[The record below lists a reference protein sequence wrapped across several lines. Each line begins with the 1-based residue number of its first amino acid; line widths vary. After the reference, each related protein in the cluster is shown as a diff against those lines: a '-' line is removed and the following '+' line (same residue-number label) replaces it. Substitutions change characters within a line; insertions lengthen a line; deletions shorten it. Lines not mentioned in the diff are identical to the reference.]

1 MVTSKKMAPA
11 WLLLLAALAAA
22 VLPLATATGC
32 TETITFNK
40 QLGTSNEAIVAV
52 FEYGKDF
59 TGDSKNDIRMTFS
72 VAAASNSGTE
82 DLRGVVFDVTLP
94 AGGLAGLTVG
104 DVTKQPL
111 TAAAAAGQKLS
122 TAAIFKQ
129 VNINKIG
136 DNQGMVDPGF
146 TIAGTSGGQG
156 QVNEPYDVG
165 VKVSDQGAGEGIV
178 QSFTMVLTAPGI
190 DLEADTLLSNTDWYF
205 RLQSTN
211 GGSSSAKTGGYISS
225 FPACNNG
232 ANPVTNPLSISKALA
247 VDSAKNP
254 GDSFSFTI
262 TASTTAAVT
271 GVVITDDLPAGL
283 TIPAGSKA
291 TWAPAGGSSTDC
303 TYAAAS
309 TPEITCTIGNV
320 AAATRWTVT
329 VPVEAAA
336 GTSGQLTNTATIS
349 GTPAGAASPSTNTAA
364 ADVTIQSS
372 TPPVVNTCADADG
385 AGNPHTCP
393 PGWKTDTAAGVSS
406 TVITTKDDEERTDA
420 CCERVPT
427 CGDEDGAG
435 QRTDAFDCGTGFTAK
450 TGVAD
455 TSIENAADNTA
466 KRLVCCDA
474 VGAAPTC
481 ADDNGDGT
489 SNDGYSCPPGWK
501 TNTAAGVATTSTANM
516 NTAAKTSTCCVR
528 VPTCGD
534 EDGAGQRTDAFD
546 CGTGFTAK
554 TGVADTSIENAA
566 DNTAKR
572 LVCCDAVGAAPTCAD
587 DNGDGTSN
595 DGYSC
600 PPGWKTNTAA
610 GVATTS
616 TANMNTAAKTSTC
629 CVRVPTCGDED
640 GAGQGTAAFDC
651 GTGFTA
657 KTGVAD
663 TSIENAADDA
673 AKRLVCCDAV
683 GAAPTCA
690 DDNGDGTSNDG
701 YSCPPGWKTNTAAGV
716 ATTST
721 ANMNTAA
728 KTSTCCVRVPTCG
741 DEDGAGQGTA
751 AFDCGTGFTAKTGV
765 ADTSIEN
772 AADDAAKRLVC
783 CDAVGAAPTCADDNG
798 DGTSNDGYSCPP
810 GWKTNTAA
818 GVATTS
824 TANMNTAAK
833 TSTCCVRVPTC
844 GDADGALSGTA
855 GYTCPPGHKD
865 STAAGVSTTSI
876 EGMDTNTKTSTCC
889 MRVPTCGDED
899 GPGPLTSPFNCGTGF
914 TAKTGVADTS
924 IENAA
929 TDAAKRLACCDANAP
944 IPPNPTPPITPFT
957 IDKSSP
963 GIAVA
968 NVPFDFSIA
977 VTFVGAA
984 TGVVLTDT
992 MGAGL
997 TFAAGRTPVWTQTAG
1012 GSRTGPCVAGASAS
1026 QVVCQLTGS
1035 WSTNDAVAIT
1045 VPAVASS
1052 AGSFTNAAVI
1062 TDSTSRTASDS
1073 ETVTVI
1079 QPTLPPTPT
1088 DVIVTKTVS
1097 KASGVGVSKAS
1108 GVMGAGDPP
1117 TFVFTVT
1124 LTAAPG
1130 AAVVNPELV
1139 DTMSPSGLE
1148 ILGDI
1153 GSVPNGN
1160 CQRSSLQGFACSWLG
1175 LVLLPGETYTVSYTA
1190 VARKAGVYT
1199 NTAVSSRADDV
1210 NPSNNQASV
1219 KVEVTAPEPGPA
1231 ELAVT
1236 KVGPSQATIASPI
1249 TFTVTAG
1256 VAPGSRPASPLVL
1269 VEELSDNKA
1278 AFDLPLPDAACTRE
1292 TPQRVRC
1299 TWANVGE
1306 SDTKVL
1312 QFSVTGTDAGSFIN
1326 TARVSSTAPGV
1337 KDKEATVPVTLLPE
1351 TVPPVESTKIKLDKA
1366 GPGQVVNA
1374 GEEFDFTLTA
1384 SVITGTAQTLTLIDA
1399 LPAASGL
1406 KFVRATPAA
1415 PCTVTDLVA
1424 SCTLTGP
1431 FPQTIKLTAVGQS
1444 KGSFTNTAQLSGAGD
1459 SSAASA
1465 PVNVFVATCGETTP
1479 GGKPFDRCS
1488 DGFAYNPRAAGRS
1501 PVNAAVCCEVSAQ
1514 SAPSLTIRK
1523 SVNDAKVRVNDEVL
1537 FTIQVKN
1544 DGGLDGVTAQN
1555 AVVTDTLP
1563 VGLKPYTDRWTVTPS
1578 VGPTACTFAEANPRL
1593 MRCAL
1598 GAIPAGETRTITIRC
1613 LADGSKLGLLSNV
1626 ASVGCDKPSQQG
1638 VADPTCSKTSNPA
1651 TVTVEKVIIPPQPE
1665 ACAATLGMT
1674 ISGSPR
1680 RAGKGSLLTWTLTL
1694 TPSNGTVLNVYAG
1707 NPVPTF
1713 LSSPTLTK
1721 PPAGGSCKFTAV
1733 KGQQILQCNF
1743 ASISAP
1749 VTLQYTTRAAQAGTI
1764 TSTAGATFKPC
1775 RTAANT
1781 EIKTTE
1787 TVVVWEPVLGSCCD
1801 GSFGCKAGVAK
1812 IPCQRA
1818 GGTWSADL
1826 TACFSGKF
1834 CTGACCSGGGSMAAQ
1849 CWMTTKDAC
1858 PGSWDASTTC
1868 FDQNYCPRPCQSK
1881 CQQCTPG
1888 KDSCCPGFSCQQSGR
1903 FGKSYCLPVC
1913 TDKPQ
1918 CSGAGGVCGL
1928 TAGGTKCCDGLD
1940 CIVGKGGVG
1949 VCAPRST
1956 CKPAGATCGGYGE
1969 CGSGLFCAPSGK
1981 CEPASCRPRGKF
1993 PRSASAQAQ
2002 KNFHEY
2008 QCSAHFAATCSG
2020 RK

>member
-22 VLPLATATGC
+22 VLPLATA
-32 TETITFNK
+32 
-40 QLGTSNEAIVAV
+40 A
-52 FEYGKDF
+52 
-59 TGDSKNDIRMTFS
+59 S
-72 VAAASNSGTE
+72 VAQAVTPTVFTTKLTGWSGTTDEKYDVKIEHCADFNNDNKDDIKITVTIDPTSDSGTE
-82 DLRGVVFDVTLP
+82 DCEGVAFDIKDGVTIP
-94 AGGLAGLTVG
+94 SGLTVTG
-104 DVTKQPL
+104 ITLLAKKAGANSFTTPRFLVGQDIVTKQNDL
-111 TAAAAAGQKLS
+111 GMDAAGD
-122 TAAIFKQ
+122 AAIKTPFDVA
-129 VNINKIG
+129 VNAN
-136 DNQGMVDPGF
+136 
-146 TIAGTSGGQG
+146 AG
-156 QVNEPYDVG
+156 
-165 VKVSDQGAGEGIV
+165 GAGDGTV
-178 QSFTMVLTAPGI
+178 QSFSFILFAPGI
-190 DLEADTLLSNTDWYF
+190 NLNAPALLSNTDWF
-205 RLQSTN
+205 VRTQSTN
-211 GGSSSAKTGGYISS
+211 GGSGSAKTT
-225 FPACNNG
+225 G
-232 ANPVTNPLSISKALA
+232 AV
-247 VDSAKNP
+247 
-254 GDSFSFTI
+254 G
-262 TASTTAAVT
+262 
-271 GVVITDDLPAGL
+271 
-283 TIPAGSKA
+283 TIPACSSA
-291 TWAPAGGSSTDC
+291 TCGDVDGPSGPQGAF
-303 TYAAAS
+303 
-309 TPEITCTIGNV
+309 TCTSGYRAKAGVSTLDISTLSTTG
-320 AAATRWTVT
+320 TVRRDACCELGDT
-329 VPVEAAA
+329 C
-336 GTSGQLTNTATIS
+336 GDRNG
-349 GTPAGAASPSTNTAA
+349 GTPTPDPYSCPPGYRAKTSVSATSIQDLLELARQNTCCELAA
-364 ADVTIQSS
+364 
-372 TPPVVNTCADADG
+372 TCADADG
-385 AGNPHTCP
+385 ANGSP
-393 PGWKTDTAAGVSS
+393 
-406 TVITTKDDEERTDA
+406 
-420 CCERVPT
+420 
-427 CGDEDGAG
+427 
-435 QRTDAFDCGTGFTAK
+435 
-450 TGVAD
+450 
-455 TSIENAADNTA
+455 NA
-466 KRLVCCDA
+466 
-474 VGAAPTC
+474 
-481 ADDNGDGT
+481 
-489 SNDGYSCPPGWK
+489 YSCPPGYK
-501 TNTAAGVATTSTANM
+501 PKSDVSSEVIQGLALTAQRDKCCERSATCADVDGAQSGTAGHTCPANFQ
-516 NTAAKTSTCCVR
+516 NKPSRDTIVIDSLTDAAKDAACCDPVSNN
-528 VPTCGD
+528 PTCGD
-534 EDGAGQRTDAFD
+534 IDGNGAGQTAFD
-546 CGTGFTAK
+546 CAALGNYRAKPGAGTKDISALT
-554 TGVADTSIENAA
+554 
-566 DNTAKR
+566 
-572 LVCCDAVGAAPTCAD
+572 AD
-587 DNGDGTSN
+587 DKRD
-595 DGYSC
+595 
-600 PPGWKTNTAA
+600 
-610 GVATTS
+610 
-616 TANMNTAAKTSTC
+616 TC
-629 CVRVPTCGDED
+629 CEL
-640 GAGQGTAAFDC
+640 AA
-651 GTGFTA
+651 
-657 KTGVAD
+657 
-663 TSIENAADDA
+663 
-673 AKRLVCCDAV
+673 
-683 GAAPTCA
+683 
-690 DDNGDGTSNDG
+690 
-701 YSCPPGWKTNTAAGV
+701 
-716 ATTST
+716 
-721 ANMNTAA
+721 
-728 KTSTCCVRVPTCG
+728 
-741 DEDGAGQGTA
+741 
-751 AFDCGTGFTAKTGV
+751 
-765 ADTSIEN
+765 
-772 AADDAAKRLVC
+772 
-783 CDAVGAAPTCADDNG
+783 
-798 DGTSNDGYSCPP
+798 
-810 GWKTNTAA
+810 
-818 GVATTS
+818 
-824 TANMNTAAK
+824 
-833 TSTCCVRVPTC
+833 TC
-844 GDADGALSGTA
+844 GDADGADGNNDAYNCPDGFRAKSGVASSPIQGLEIDQKTATCCEAANTCGDADGANGSAAPYSCTGVYRRKTGVDSFVIQALTDAEKIDACCELAATCGDANGAEAGDSDYACRPGFRPKANVAATVIQTMNDDAKNAACCEAAATCGDADGANGAQNAFVCPSGYKDKAAASTVVIENLSTLDDSRRDACCVKVETCGDSN
-855 GYTCPPGHKD
+855 GVPFGCPPGYIGKSGVD
-865 STAAGVSTTSI
+865 NLEIENVANKTSACCEEAATCA
-876 EGMDTNTKTSTCC
+876 DTNGALPSSLQLQCDLGTTLKANPGSIIIQSLTLQGDKQSACC
-889 MRVPTCGDED
+889 EAAASCADTNGALSGSP
-899 GPGPLTSPFNCGTGF
+899 PFNCAPGTTRKASPG
-914 TAKTGVADTS
+914 S
-924 IENAA
+924 IFIQGLS
-929 TDAAKRLACCDANAP
+929 TQDQQTACCEANAVV
-944 IPPNPTPPITPFT
+944 PPVTPTPPITPFT

-984 TGVVLTDT
+984 TGVIVTDT
-992 MGAGL
+992 MGDGL
-997 TFAAGRTPVWTQTAG
+997 AFAPGRTPVWTQTAG
-1012 GSRTGPCVAGASAS
+1012 GSRTGTCVAGASAS
-1026 QVVCQLTGS
+1026 QLVCQLTGS
-1035 WSTNDAVAIT
+1035 WSTNDAVTIT

-1052 AGSFTNAAVI
+1052 TGSFTNAAVI

-1088 DVIVTKTVS
+1088 DVIVTKTV
-1097 KASGVGVSKAS
+1097 GKAS
-1108 GVMGAGDPP
+1108 GVMDAGDPP

-1139 DTMSPSGLE
+1139 DTMSPTGLE

-1153 GSVPNGN
+1153 ESVPSGN
-1160 CQRSSLQGFACSWLG
+1160 CQRSSLQGFACNWLG
-1175 LVLLPGETYTVSYTA
+1175 LVLLPGQAYTVSYTT
-1190 VARKAGVYT
+1190 VARKARVYT

-1210 NPSNNQASV
+1210 NPSNNQATV
-1219 KVEVTAPEPGPA
+1219 NVEVTAPEPGPA

-1269 VEELSDNKA
+1269 VEELSNNNA

-1292 TPQRVRC
+1292 TPQRVKC

-1312 QFSVTGTDAGSFIN
+1312 QFTVTGTEAGTFVN

-1337 KDKEATVPVTLLPE
+1337 KDKEATVPVTLLPLPL
-1351 TVPPVESTKIKLDKA
+1351 PPAEATKIKLDKA
-1366 GPGQVVNA
+1366 GPGRVVNA

-1384 SVITGTAQTLTLIDA
+1384 SVITGTANSLTLIDT

-1424 SCTLTGP
+1424 SCILTGP
-1431 FPQTIKLTAVGQS
+1431 FPQTIKLTTVGQS

-1465 PVNVFVATCGETTP
+1465 PVNVFVATCGETAP
-1479 GGKPFDRCS
+1479 GGKPFDKCA
-1488 DGFAYNPRAAGRS
+1488 DGFAYNPRAAGKS
-1501 PVNAAVCCEVSAQ
+1501 PVNAAICCEVSAQ

-1523 SVNDAKVRVNDEVL
+1523 SVNDAKVSVNDEVL

-1555 AVVTDTLP
+1555 VIVTDTLP

-1651 TVTVEKVIIPPQPE
+1651 TVTVEKVIIQPQPE

-1694 TPSNGTVLNVYAG
+1694 TPSNGTVLNAYAG

-1781 EIKTTE
+1781 AIKTTE

-1849 CWMTTKDAC
+1849 CWITTKDAC

-1918 CSGAGGVCGL
+1918 CSGAGGMCGL

-1993 PRSASAQAQ
+1993 PHSASAQAQ

>member
-11 WLLLLAALAAA
+11 WLLLLAVLAAA

-52 FEYGKDF
+52 FEHGEDF

-104 DVTKQPL
+104 NVTKQPL

-254 GDSFSFTI
+254 GDTFSFTI

-283 TIPAGSKA
+283 TIPAVSKA

-309 TPEITCTIGNV
+309 TPEITCTIGDV
-320 AAATRWTVT
+320 AAATSWTVT

-349 GTPAGAASPSTNTAA
+349 GTPAGAASPSTKTAA

-393 PGWKTDTAAGVSS
+393 PGWKTDTAAVVSS

-435 QRTDAFDCGTGFTAK
+435 QGTDAFNCGTGFTAK

-455 TSIENAADNTA
+455 TSIENAADNAA
-466 KRLVCCDA
+466 KRLLCCDA
-474 VGAAPTC
+474 VQGAAPTC

-489 SNDGYSCPPGWK
+489 SNDGYACPPGWK
-501 TNTAAGVATTSTANM
+501 TNTDAGVAATSTATM
-516 NTAAKTSTCCVR
+516 NA
-528 VPTCGD
+528 
-534 EDGAGQRTDAFD
+534 
-546 CGTGFTAK
+546 
-554 TGVADTSIENAA
+554 
-566 DNTAKR
+566 
-572 LVCCDAVGAAPTCAD
+572 
-587 DNGDGTSN
+587 
-595 DGYSC
+595 
-600 PPGWKTNTAA
+600 
-610 GVATTS
+610 
-616 TANMNTAAKTSTC
+616 
-629 CVRVPTCGDED
+629 
-640 GAGQGTAAFDC
+640 
-651 GTGFTA
+651 
-657 KTGVAD
+657 
-663 TSIENAADDA
+663 
-673 AKRLVCCDAV
+673 
-683 GAAPTCA
+683 
-690 DDNGDGTSNDG
+690 
-701 YSCPPGWKTNTAAGV
+701 
-716 ATTST
+716 
-721 ANMNTAA
+721 
-728 KTSTCCVRVPTCG
+728 
-741 DEDGAGQGTA
+741 
-751 AFDCGTGFTAKTGV
+751 
-765 ADTSIEN
+765 
-772 AADDAAKRLVC
+772 
-783 CDAVGAAPTCADDNG
+783 
-798 DGTSNDGYSCPP
+798 
-810 GWKTNTAA
+810 
-818 GVATTS
+818 
-824 TANMNTAAK
+824 AAK

-855 GYTCPPGHKD
+855 GYTCPAGYKD
-865 STAAGVSTTSI
+865 STATGVSTTSI

-889 MRVPTCGDED
+889 VRVPTCGDED

-929 TDAAKRLACCDANAP
+929 TDAAKRQACCDANAP

-963 GIAVA
+963 GVVVA
-968 NVPFDFSIA
+968 NVPFDFTIA
-977 VTFVGAA
+977 VAFVGAA
-984 TGVVLTDT
+984 SGVVVTDT

-997 TFAAGRTPVWTQTAG
+997 AFAPGRTPVWTQTAG
-1012 GSRTGPCVAGASAS
+1012 GSRTG
-1026 QVVCQLTGS
+1026 T
-1035 WSTNDAVAIT
+1035 I
-1045 VPAVASS
+1045 ASS
-1052 AGSFTNAAVI
+1052 AGSFSNAAVI

-1097 KASGVGVSKAS
+1097 KASGV
-1108 GVMGAGDPP
+1108 MGAGDPP
-1117 TFVFTVT
+1117 TFDFTVT

-1160 CQRSSLQGFACSWLG
+1160 CQRSSLQGFACNWLG
-1175 LVLLPGETYTVSYTA
+1175 LVLLPGQAYTVSYTA

-1210 NPSNNQASV
+1210 NPLNNQASV
-1219 KVEVTAPEPGPA
+1219 NVEVTALEPGPA

-1278 AFDLPLPDAACTRE
+1278 AFDLPLPDAACVRE
-1292 TPQRVRC
+1292 TAQRVRC

-1312 QFSVTGTDAGSFIN
+1312 QFTVTGTDAGSFVN

-1366 GPGQVVNA
+1366 GPGRVVNA

-1555 AVVTDTLP
+1555 VIVTDTLP

-1651 TVTVEKVIIPPQPE
+1651 TVTVEKVIIQPQPE

-1674 ISGSPR
+1674 ISGSPG

-1694 TPSNGTVLNVYAG
+1694 TPSNGTVRNAYAG

-1713 LSSPTLTK
+1713 LSNPTLTK

-1743 ASISAP
+1743 ASISSP

-1764 TSTAGATFKPC
+1764 TNTAGATFKPC

-1801 GSFGCKAGVAK
+1801 GSFGCKAGVAR

-1928 TAGGTKCCDGLD
+1928 TAGGNKCCDGLD

-1981 CEPASCRPRGKF
+1981 CEPASCKSRGKF